1 MSRLDQLEQRIA
13 DLEADMD
20 VQRGR
25 PGFRESIAG
34 RQHYLDAPVPPRD
47 NYYGPYGHGSQDR

>member
-13 DLEADMD
+13 DLEADMG

-25 PGFRESIAG
+25 PGFRASVAS
-34 RQHYLDAPVPPRD
+34 HPVYPAHPGLHD
-47 NYYGPYGHGSQDR
+47 GPYGYGSQDR